1 MTKPKFGVAVF
12 PGSNC
17 DYDARDA
24 LLYLGFDAEFIWHE
38 ETDLNKYDAVIIP
51 GGFSYGDYLRT
62 GAIAQFSPLM
72 QSLHEFIEKDR
83 FVIGIC
89 NGFQILLEAKILPG
103 AMLVNKGL
111 KFICKYVNLRVERTD
126 TPFTS
131 LYKEKEVIRIPIAH
145 HSGNYFADE
154 ETLQK
159 LEANKQIIFRYS
171 DENGNITE
179 EANPNGS
186 LNNIAGIMNEK
197 GNVLGM
203 MPHPERA
210 CELILGSEDGKKIFL
225 SLVKAIANY
234 SIR

>member
-1 MTKPKFGVAVF
+1 MRKPKFGVAVF

-17 DYDARDA
+17 DFDTRDA
-24 LLYLGFDAEFIWHE
+24 LLSLGIDTEFIWHE
-38 ETDLNKYDAVIIP
+38 QTDLSKFDAIILP

-83 FVIGIC
+83 LVVGIC

-103 AMLVNKGL
+103 AMLVNKNL
-111 KFICKYVNLRVERTD
+111 KFICKHVYVRVERND
-126 TPFTS
+126 TPFTM
-131 LYKEKEVIRIPIAH
+131 LYKEGEILKIPIAH
-145 HSGNYFADE
+145 HSGNYYADE
-154 ETLQK
+154 ATLK
-159 LEANKQIIFRYS
+159 KIEKNRLVVFRYS
-171 DENGNITE
+171 DEFGNASQ

-186 LNNIAGIMNEK
+186 MNNIAGIINDK

-210 CELILGSEDGKKIFL
+210 CDLLLGSEDGRKIFISML
-225 SLVKAIANY
+225 NFVLELAK
-234 SIR
+234 R